1 MGDRVL
7 VDVNA
12 LAIYL
17 VEDHPGHPYI
27 EKELEPGLEGKREL
41 LIFDYLPLRVHW
53 VLTSK
58 WRLPEAATRQAISSF
73 LEQPVTMISGDAE
86 TIKETYRIAE
96 EKRHD
101 VFDCF
106 YIALARRALVA
117 RERYQDA
124 LTQGR
129 GLEKRKGLSDGDSR
143 WCMLTP
149 VGDEGQ
155 GPSTN
160 AAP

>member
-86 TIKETYRIAE
+86 TTKVTYRIAE

-106 YIALARRALVA
+106 YIALARKEGAHKL
-117 RERYQDA
+117 
-124 LTQGR
+124 LTTDTDFRRLCQGEQFEYLNPVPRRVLAAFGR
-129 GLEKRKGLSDGDSR
+129 GTTE
-143 WCMLTP
+143 
-149 VGDEGQ
+149 
-155 GPSTN
+155 
-160 AAP
+160 